1 MRHKINKIIKKQ
13 YYMISKAHL
22 TILLAT
28 VLCTAAFAQS
38 NQVQS
43 DAQTAASGTV
53 RINSA
58 KVSAH
63 LAQMSNGKVAG
74 STKGGARSVDAL
86 ATLQVRCDAAKFFGR
101 YGCRLIDSIGRIYI
115 ISVPLE
121 AVPALSNNDTLQ
133 RLEAERMPRP
143 AMDVTPG
150 QVNANGI
157 YSGTGLPQAYNG
169 AGVAAG
175 VFDSYYDFTHPAFR
189 DANGNLRI
197 KYYYDFHWPNTDGTM
212 GHALESPSEIE
223 AQQHSL
229 YTYNGVHGTHVTGIM
244 AASPVDGRFAGMAPG
259 ADIYLADFNSDRN
272 QFENPD
278 EHTSATAVLGFKY
291 IFDRAEADGKPCVI
305 NFSSCE
311 SITLVRQRQL
321 EGEALQALVGPGRII
336 VAGAGNDGT
345 RACYLEKAADVQQAG
360 TGIVNGLYSG
370 GSIDIDLVTAGNQ
383 TVRFDFFGMA
393 LSGGG
398 IEGTITFNTDSIDTQ
413 NGSHFTTTV
422 SMGEV
427 TMDVSLSPY
436 SDPRGT
442 VYHIA
447 ATLPNIAYLY
457 LCGATVL
464 LSGNN
469 AAWMYSDISFSPFAN
484 LENVPQYAYALPGYS
499 VSWPAC
505 LPGIIAVGATGYKS
519 TITSIDGETNY
530 DFVMFEPDQPGHLAK
545 FSSCGP
551 TFDGRIKPD
560 VVAPGFNIIAPY
572 CSFYEDFN
580 GIKKSITYQTTY
592 GGKDYYYLA
601 ESGTSMSSPV
611 VAGVIALWL
620 QAKHDLTPQQALD
633 VISRTSSH
641 PDASMQ
647 YPNNTY
653 GHGQIDAYRGLLE
666 VLNLPVAIP
675 ELSSEQPKGVTFR
688 VENRHLYAD
697 FGSQHPKRMIFN
709 IYTIDGLQ
717 VMTQNG
723 RADID
728 LGRLPNGVYAVQLIT
743 DSKFTTGS
751 TLIRLQ

>member
-1 MRHKINKIIKKQ
+1 MFK
-13 YYMISKAHL
+13 KAHL
-22 TILLAT
+22 TIILAT
-28 VLCTAAFAQS
+28 MLCTTAFAQS
-38 NQVQS
+38 NRVQS
-43 DAQTAASGTV
+43 DGTQTAANGTV

-58 KVSAH
+58 KVSAN
-63 LAQMSNGKVAG
+63 LARLSNSTAAG
-74 STKGGARSVDAL
+74 SAKGGAKSVDAL

-115 ISVPLE
+115 INVPLE
-121 AVPALSNNDTLQ
+121 AVPALSENDTLQ
-133 RLEAERMPRP
+133 RIEAERMPRP

-150 QVNANGI
+150 QINANGI
-157 YSGTGLPQAYNG
+157 YSGTGLPQAYTG

-223 AQQHSL
+223 VQQHSL

-244 AASPVDGRFAGMAPG
+244 AASPVNGRYAGMAPD

-291 IFDRAEADGKPCVI
+291 IFDRAAADGKPCVI

-422 SMGEV
+422 SLGEV
-427 TMDVSLSPY
+427 TMDVTLSPY

-442 VYHIA
+442 VYHIG

-519 TITSIDGETNY
+519 TVTSIDGETNY

-572 CSFYEDFN
+572 CSFYENFD
-580 GIKKSITYQTTY
+580 GIKKSITDRITY

-620 QAKHDLTPQQALD
+620 QAKPDLTPQQALD
-633 VISRTSSH
+633 IISHTSTH
-641 PDASMQ
+641 PESDLT

-675 ELSSEQPKGVTFR
+675 ELSSEQPKGVAFR

-697 FGSQHPKRMIFN
+697 FGNQHPKRMIFN
-709 IYTIDGLQ
+709 IYTIDGRQ
-717 VMTQNG
+717 VMNQSG

-728 LGRLPNGVYAVQLIT
+728 LSRLPKGVYAVQLIT

-751 TLIRLQ
+751 TLIRLP